1 MRLPSRDGYVTLNC
15 NARTGEN
22 FPLASLPAR
31 RNEQTHGHAIMS
43 KRILITGGAG
53 FIGSHL
59 SERLLREGHEVICM
73 DNFFTGSKQNILH
86 LTDYPGFEVI
96 RHDVTVPYVME
107 VDQIYNLACPASPPH
122 YQFDPIH
129 TMKTSVLGALNM
141 LGLAKRCKA
150 RILQASTSEVYG
162 DPMVHPQPETYWG
175 NVNPVGVR
183 SCYDEGKRCAET
195 LFMDYRRMNGVD
207 VRIIRI
213 FNTYGPRMNPNDG
226 RVVSNFIVQ
235 ALKGEDITIY
245 GTGKQTRSFQYV
257 DDLVE
262 GMVRMMDTEGFS
274 GPVNLGNPEEF
285 TMLELAEKVIEMTGS
300 SSKTVFRPL
309 PLDDPTQRKPD
320 IRLAKEKLGWKPHIT
335 LEKGWKRPSPI
346 SGAFSRN
353 KVSQSQRL
361 LTKFL
366 LHADSPEI
374 TGPFIYRGYGM
385 PNSRILPV
393 FDWLRKNGSASIR
406 CYGTCQQQGNLFRSG
421 NRPHLRKRC
430 EWPDETG
437 NGSALVSRNSGS
449 PCLLPGFRL

>member
-1 MRLPSRDGYVTLNC
+1 MRLPSRDGYVTLNR
-15 NARTGEN
+15 NARRDEK
-22 FPLASLPAR
+22 FPFHAGISAFPSGAAER
-31 RNEQTHGHAIMS
+31 KTHGHAIMS

-59 SERLLREGHEVICM
+59 SERLLKEGHEVICM
-73 DNFFTGSKQNILH
+73 DNFFTGSKQNLLH
-86 LTDYPGFEVI
+86 LADYPGFERI
-96 RHDVTVPYVME
+96 RNDVTVPCVME

-129 TMKTSVLGALNM
+129 TVKTSVLGALNM

-207 VRIIRI
+207 IRIIRI

-245 GTGKQTRSFQYV
+245 GTGRQTRSFQYV

-262 GMVRMMDTEGFS
+262 GMVRMMNTEGFS
-274 GPVNLGNPEEF
+274 GPVNLGNPVEF

-309 PLDDPTQRKPD
+309 PLDDPAQRKPD
-320 IRLAKEKLGWKPHIT
+320 IRLAGEKLGWKPNIP
-335 LEKGWKRPSPI
+335 LEKGLEKTI
-346 SGAFSRN
+346 A
-353 KVSQSQRL
+353 
-361 LTKFL
+361 
-366 LHADSPEI
+366 
-374 TGPFIYRGYGM
+374 Y
-385 PNSRILPV
+385 
-393 FDWLRKNGSASIR
+393 
-406 CYGTCQQQGNLFRSG
+406 FRSI
-421 NRPHLRKRC
+421 L
-430 EWPDETG
+430 
-437 NGSALVSRNSGS
+437 
-449 PCLLPGFRL
+449 